1 MKGDILGMNNKHYE
15 SIFDSFLAH
24 HPYMEKDVHDWRP
37 RGDWGVRVELTDG
50 TEYDYDTM
58 SNGIRR
64 VINHNMTTMEDITEE
79 RCRASISYHLTELMT
94 LRGFSQNTL
103 SDYTG
108 LSKGSINNYINGTAT
123 PSATALRKLA
133 RALDCNITDL
143 LD

>member
-1 MKGDILGMNNKHYE
+1 MNEKYYENILTQ
-15 SIFDSFLAH
+15 FLDH
-24 HPYMEKDVHDWRP
+24 HPYMEKDLCVWRP
-37 RGDWGVRVELTDG
+37 RGELGIRVQLIDG
-50 TEYDYDTM
+50 TEYDYDII

-64 VINHNMTTMEDITEE
+64 VVDHSMHNMEDITEE
-79 RCRASISYHLTELMT
+79 RCRASIAYHLVELMT

-103 SDYTG
+103 AAYTG
-108 LSKGSINNYINGTAT
+108 LGRGSINNYINGKAT